1 MYTHIKEH
9 DIKTMRDVYR
19 WVIISINYITI
30 HHLLCLYTGGFLCF
44 HVVFSSAVIYFMG
57 KFHFII
63 SRKTQFN
70 LTPNLFPRKICNNL
84 LSISR
89 KRIYGESPWRKS
101 KWRNAKKK
109 IPHLFFIFLFLQGVS
124 DYKTASDKNAEEKK
138 MQSQEIGKGNQKAN
152 TRINQKKIDV
162 VFFMHEQFFRW
173 RRFSGPFFIYF
184 LGRPCATF

>member
-57 KFHFII
+57 KFRFII

-84 LSISR
+84 LSISW
-89 KRIYGESPWRKS
+89 KTIYGESPWRKS

-109 IPHLFFIFLFLQGVS
+109 IPHLFLFFFFCKACPITKLHQI
-124 DYKTASDKNAEEKK
+124 KMQRKKNAIAGNWKGKSKGKHTNQSKK
-138 MQSQEIGKGNQKAN
+138 N
-152 TRINQKKIDV
+152 
-162 VFFMHEQFFRW
+162 
-173 RRFSGPFFIYF
+173 RRGIFYARAIF
-184 LGRPCATF
+184 